1 VAEEQHINK
10 TPKILVFAGS
20 IRSGS
25 LNARLADAF
34 TGELV
39 KLDCQLTRLTLADY
53 PLPVYDAD
61 FENEKGVPENAVKL
75 ARLFSAHQGVVIVG
89 PEYNGS
95 LTPLLKNTIDWIS
108 RVRSNSSKDIV
119 PYRGKIAAVAAAS
132 NGSMGGISSLGH
144 LRQILVRLGML
155 VISEQL
161 AVAGAA
167 SAFDENDHLTSPQY
181 ADMLKAQC
189 KSLVE
194 KATLLG

>member
-1 VAEEQHINK
+1 MSGM
-10 TPKILVFAGS
+10 PKILVFAGS

-39 KLDCQLTRLTLADY
+39 NHECEITRITLADY
-53 PLPVYDAD
+53 PLPIYDGD
-61 FENEKGVPENAVKL
+61 YEIQKGQPENAVKL
-75 ARLFSAHQGVVIVG
+75 ARLFTAHQGIVIVG

-108 RVRSNSSKDIV
+108 RIRGKSGQDIV
-119 PYRGKIAAVAAAS
+119 PYRGKITAIAAAS
-132 NGSMGGISSLGH
+132 DGAMGGISSLGH

-161 AVAGAA
+161 GVANAA
-167 SAFDENDHLTSPQY
+167 SAFDDNDRLTNERY
-181 ADMLKAQC
+181 ANMLKAQC

-194 KATLLG
+194 KAILLG

>member
-1 VAEEQHINK
+1 M
-10 TPKILVFAGS
+10 PKILVFAGS

-39 KLDCQLTRLTLADY
+39 NHDCEITRITLADY
-53 PLPVYDAD
+53 PLPIYDGD
-61 FENEKGVPENAVKL
+61 YEKEKGPPENAVKL
-75 ARLFSAHQGVVIVG
+75 ARLFTAHQGIVIIG

-108 RVRSNSSKDIV
+108 RVRSNRSEDSI
-119 PYRGKIAAVAAAS
+119 PYKGKIAAIAAAS
-132 NGSMGGISSLGH
+132 NGAMGGISSLGH
-144 LRQILVRLGML
+144 LRQILVRIGML

-161 AVAGAA
+161 GVASAA
-167 SAFDENDHLTSPQY
+167 SAFDENDRLTNARY
-181 ADMLKAQC
+181 AEMLKAQC